1 MKKLALV
8 FLLSISIAYSQT
20 NESIQD
26 KSLSSIGYEMRTNG
40 KSYLSLSYQGII
52 LRHRSDKLENMIT
65 YKRSFFNDSSNLSL
79 SIPLH
84 YKVEEDQF
92 SLEPALAYQFSKFKL
107 VVQKEF
113 WYKLND
119 NAAIVL
125 DFPYKDFTYR
135 VGWDTSNTVR
145 FRLNFKF

>member
-20 NESIQD
+20 NESMQA

-40 KSYLSLSYQGII
+40 KSYLYLSYQGII
-52 LRHRSDKLENMIT
+52 LRHRSDKLENRIT

-92 SLEPALAYQFSKFKL
+92 SLEPALALSL
-107 VVQKEF
+107 
-113 WYKLND
+113 
-119 NAAIVL
+119 IHI
-125 DFPYKDFTYR
+125 
-135 VGWDTSNTVR
+135 
-145 FRLNFKF
+145 

>member
-40 KSYLSLSYQGII
+40 KSYLYLSYQGII
-52 LRHRSDKLENMIT
+52 LRHRSDKLENRIT

-79 SIPLH
+79 SIPLN
-84 YKVEEDQF
+84 YEVEEDQF

>member
-1 MKKLALV
+1 
-8 FLLSISIAYSQT
+8 
-20 NESIQD
+20 
-26 KSLSSIGYEMRTNG
+26 MRTNG
-40 KSYLSLSYQGII
+40 KSYLYLSYQGII
-52 LRHRSDKLENMIT
+52 LRHRSDKLENRIT